1 MRFRF
6 VWADSA
12 ALLLCYIESVLCSAA
27 LQICTQAVSSLL
39 ELSSDLSNACM
50 QMYRT
55 KSGEEQGRIVTNH
68 YAPDARFVDPL
79 MDVGT
84 PREIHLAFFSLIK
97 IFKVQLSLLQYSV

>member
-1 MRFRF
+1 
-6 VWADSA
+6 
-12 ALLLCYIESVLCSAA
+12 
-27 LQICTQAVSSLL
+27 
-39 ELSSDLSNACM
+39 M

-97 IFKVQLSLLQYSV
+97 IFKVQRTGCSTVCGSGTAIWLMHHATLSTQDFQEALLHYAGCGGA